1 MDRGHARGEA
11 WTERWYV
18 VGNADAPSIQERA
31 AAGEEIHVNRAA
43 RVAAPLAA
51 FAAAMIVRRVLAA
64 RYRSA
69 ASGPVPD
76 PKDLRVTFLRTLA
89 WATLTSVV
97 TAAVE
102 VSVIRAIDRAGA
114 HAVAD
119 EA

>member
-1 MDRGHARGEA
+1 MIVKDDAR
-11 WTERWYV
+11 
-18 VGNADAPSIQERA
+18 SIQERA
-31 AAGEEIHVNRAA
+31 AAGEEIHVSTAA

-51 FAAAMIVRRVLAA
+51 FVATMIVRRVLDA

-69 ASGPVPD
+69 TSGPVPD
-76 PKDLRVTFLRTLA
+76 PKDLSVTLVRALA
-89 WATLTSVV
+89 WAALTSVV

-102 VSVIRAIDRAGA
+102 VTVVRAIDRAGA